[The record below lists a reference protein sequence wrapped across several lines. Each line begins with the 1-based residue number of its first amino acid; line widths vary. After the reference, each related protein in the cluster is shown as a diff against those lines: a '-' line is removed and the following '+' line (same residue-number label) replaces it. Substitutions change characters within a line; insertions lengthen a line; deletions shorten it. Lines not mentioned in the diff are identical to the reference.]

1 MAGKKYDGVIEA
13 VRYAQDGKI
22 STVRVYERRGAIF
35 TDRLLLSRQALIEEL
50 KSGKVYVTGRRKALL
65 ASTFDVSG
73 RIRLL
78 KTDGQE
84 YVVGGNEA
92 TAGDRLPGVPLF

>member
-1 MAGKKYDGVIEA
+1 MAGKKFDGVIEA

-35 TDRLLLSRQALIEEL
+35 TDRLLLTRQALIEEL
-50 KSGKVYVTGRRKALL
+50 KSGKVYVTGHREEFL
-65 ASTFDVSG
+65 AGTFDVSG
-73 RIRLL
+73 RVRLL
-78 KTDGQE
+78 KTDGKE